1 MMKRYRLTPNGVYEP
16 ATNKDIPNAIGN
28 SDWREYLDWVAEGNT
43 PDPIPDLTKD
53 ELLNKLRY
61 NFKTFVETE
70 PNGWTRYDN
79 DLKLNILTARTKAG
93 LGKANNPKE
102 CSDFDTWY
110 KAILAE
116 YFALRNDIEEGN
128 SEVNISYEMFESK
141 FGRSGTVLP
150 DPHITTTSL
159 VAKGLL

>member
-1 MMKRYRLTPNGVYEP
+1 MKRYRLTPNGVYEP

-70 PNGWTRYDN
+70 PNGWTRYDT
-79 DLKLNILTARTKAG
+79 DLKINIILAMTKAG
-93 LGKANNPKE
+93 LGKADKPRE
-102 CSDFDTWY
+102 CSDFELWV
-110 KAILAE
+110 KAVQAE
-116 YFALRNDIEEGN
+116 YFKLRNDIAEGKIVDV
-128 SEVNISYEMFESK
+128 SLEMFESK
-141 FGRSGTVLP
+141 FGRNGTILT
-150 DPHITTTSL
+150 DPHITTTQL
-159 VAKGLL
+159 TAKGLI